1 MTADKGSGM
10 LRFFVD
16 RRCIKILQILSERQD
31 YISIGQLA
39 DLLEQTRRQT
49 QYDIY
54 KINMIF
60 DTVGLPPCL
69 LYTSHHDRAY
79 DVQGHK
85 MFFLMRLGKLDHDG
99 GMQLFGCGDDSQN
112 VFEPGGVETADSSS
126 SGISLF

>member
-1 MTADKGSGM
+1 MVEVHADGHGRPSRG
-10 LRFFVD
+10 V
-16 RRCIKILQILSERQD
+16 
-31 YISIGQLA
+31 
-39 DLLEQTRRQT
+39 
-49 QYDIY
+49 
-54 KINMIF
+54 
-60 DTVGLPPCL
+60 
-69 LYTSHHDRAY
+69 HHDRAY